1 MSGDDHIGKSSGTDS
16 KKGMDCVLGASE
28 QKGKTKTKIK
38 IVCRKSK
45 THSIGEESQENRSSV
60 AFSISQNDS
69 SVLDQRCSPV
79 DEASPS
85 SVTSFGPAPIC
96 RQFWK
101 AGNYDMGEGS
111 KSQLRTIAELL
122 DNAIDE
128 IRNGATFVAIDKTTN
143 PRDGNPALLIQD
155 DGAGMD
161 PETIRRCMSFGFSD
175 KKMKSSIG
183 QSFQMEMGLRQ
194 VLCDLE
200 QMLSCLPVT

>member
-1 MSGDDHIGKSSGTDS
+1 MRSSISYAILTLTFINLFISIAHFCLPSTSCPVSTAVSKTSSADFMSGDDNIGKSSGTDS

-45 THSIGEESQENRSSV
+45 THSIGEESQENKSSV

-111 KSQLRTIAELL
+111 KSQLRS
-122 DNAIDE
+122 
-128 IRNGATFVAIDKTTN
+128 
-143 PRDGNPALLIQD
+143 
-155 DGAGMD
+155 M
-161 PETIRRCMSFGFSD
+161 
-175 KKMKSSIG
+175 
-183 QSFQMEMGLRQ
+183 
-194 VLCDLE
+194 
-200 QMLSCLPVT
+200 MLSILQIYCLILLL